1 MAKKQNNYK
10 SQLGVA
16 HLPIFA
22 SLNALLL
29 NSLLLLDEAFLL
41 PGQFTLNMYIMNK
54 LEEPS
59 SSDIA

>member
-41 PGQFTLNMYIMNK
+41 PGQCTLNMYH
-54 LEEPS
+54 E
-59 SSDIA
+59 

>member
-1 MAKKQNNYK
+1 MAKKLNNYK

-41 PGQFTLNMYIMNK
+41 PGQCTLNMYIMNK